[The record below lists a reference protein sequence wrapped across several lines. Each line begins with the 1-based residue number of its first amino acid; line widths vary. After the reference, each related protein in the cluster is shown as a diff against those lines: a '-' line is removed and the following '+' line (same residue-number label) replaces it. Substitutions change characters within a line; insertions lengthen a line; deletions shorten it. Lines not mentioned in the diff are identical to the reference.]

1 MAPNLFI
8 EKLRLENWNM
18 ELVILGITSDALSN
32 FFIIANAIMEFT
44 RIVQVTKVIPKK
56 STA

>member
-1 MAPNLFI
+1 
-8 EKLRLENWNM
+8 M

-44 RIVQVTKVIPKK
+44 RIVQLTKVIPKK